1 MEKNILKMSAIIM
14 IMLLMMFCIS
24 TTVEAKGDI
33 EEEYFGSESEGTSP
47 TYTSSGSTGFD
58 ITITGKDSPIKTEI
72 SNTSNNIIWIVQA
85 VGYAAATIILV
96 VLAIKYLA
104 ASPTD
109 KADIKKS
116 ATIWVV
122 GALILFAGSFILTMI
137 DNFAGSI
144 FGSGT

>member
-24 TTVEAKGDI
+24 TTVEASNNTADDI
-33 EEEYFGSESEGTSP
+33 EKDGG
-47 TYTSSGSTGFD
+47 TGFD
-58 ITITGKDSPIKTEI
+58 IDISGQTSPIEEDIKDA
-72 SNTSNNIIWIVQA
+72 SNDIIWIVQA

-109 KADIKKS
+109 KAEIKKS

>member
-24 TTVEAKGDI
+24 TTVEAGGFEIDI
-33 EEEYFGSESEGTSP
+33 SGQTSP
-47 TYTSSGSTGFD
+47 IEGN
-58 ITITGKDSPIKTEI
+58 IKKV
-72 SNTSNNIIWIVQA
+72 SNDIIWIVQA

-109 KADIKKS
+109 KAEIKKS

-137 DNFAGSI
+137 DTFAGSI
-144 FGSGT
+144 FGK

>member
-24 TTVEAKGDI
+24 TTVEASGI
-33 EEEYFGSESEGTSP
+33 SQEFLTPEGTASP
-47 TYTSSGSTGFD
+47 TYTSSGGTGFD
-58 ITITGKDSPIKTEI
+58 ITITGKDSPIKDEI
-72 SNTSNNIIWIVQA
+72 SNTSNDIIWIVQA

-109 KADIKKS
+109 KAEIKKS

>member
-24 TTVEAKGDI
+24 TTVEASGRI
-33 EEEYFGSESEGTSP
+33 EEKTLTPPDG
-47 TYTSSGSTGFD
+47 YTSSGGTGFD
-58 ITITGKDSPIKTEI
+58 IDISGQTSPIEEDIKGA
-72 SNTSNNIIWIVQA
+72 SNDIIWIVQA

-109 KADIKKS
+109 KAEIKKS

>member
-24 TTVEAKGDI
+24 TTVEAGGI
-33 EEEYFGSESEGTSP
+33 SQEFLTPEGTASP
-47 TYTSSGSTGFD
+47 TYTSSGGTGFD
-58 ITITGKDSPIKTEI
+58 ITITGKDSPIKDEI
-72 SNTSNNIIWIVQA
+72 SNTSNDIIWIVQA

-109 KADIKKS
+109 KAEIKKS

>member
-24 TTVEAKGDI
+24 TTVEAGGFEIDISGQTSPI
-33 EEEYFGSESEGTSP
+33 EE
-47 TYTSSGSTGFD
+47 D
-58 ITITGKDSPIKTEI
+58 IKDA
-72 SNTSNNIIWIVQA
+72 SNDIIWIVQA

-109 KADIKKS
+109 KAEIKKS

>member
-24 TTVEAKGDI
+24 TTVEAGGKPEPVPLTPPGGD
-33 EEEYFGSESEGTSP
+33 
-47 TYTSSGSTGFD
+47 TSSGGTGFD
-58 ITITGKDSPIKTEI
+58 IDISGQTSPIEEDIKGA
-72 SNTSNNIIWIVQA
+72 SNDIIWIVQA

-109 KADIKKS
+109 KAEIKKS